1 LAVLNT
7 EDSATGI
14 GYNLFCPLLGFTE
27 LRSMPQTIMIAAHDP
42 NITYLLQRYAEE
54 SGFRTVSACQGKDV
68 LDLAYQAHPALI
80 ILDVELPGTTGPKLL
95 HGLHAVAATRNIP
108 VVLYSGLDDAPEVQP
123 DDTAASAGIAGCL
136 PKAVMYDDF
145 IAMLE
150 HAGVHN

>member
-1 LAVLNT
+1 M
-7 EDSATGI
+7 
-14 GYNLFCPLLGFTE
+14 
-27 LRSMPQTIMIAAHDP
+27 RSMPQTIMIAAHDP

-68 LDLAYQAHPALI
+68 LDLAHQAHPALI
-80 ILDVELPGTTGPKLL
+80 ILDVELPGTAGPKLL
-95 HGLHAVAATRNIP
+95 HGLHAAAATRNIP
-108 VVLYSGLDDAPEVQP
+108 VVLYSGLDDAP
-123 DDTAASAGIAGCL
+123 DLGDAATVNAEIAGRL

>member
-1 LAVLNT
+1 
-7 EDSATGI
+7 
-14 GYNLFCPLLGFTE
+14 
-27 LRSMPQTIMIAAHDP
+27 MPQTIMIAAHDP

-68 LDLAYQAHPALI
+68 LDLAHQAHPALI
-80 ILDVELPGTTGPKLL
+80 ILDVELPGTAGRKLL
-95 HGLHAVAATRNIP
+95 HGLHAAAATRNIP
-108 VVLYSGLDDAPEVQP
+108 VVLYSGLDDTP
-123 DDTAASAGIAGCL
+123 DDLPDAAVAGAGVAGRL